1 MKWSDEGLN
10 NAKEIIKIQVKVKR
24 INNKDKKVP

>member
-10 NAKEIIKIQVKVKR
+10 NAKEILKYVKVKR
-24 INNKDKKVP
+24 INNKDKKVS